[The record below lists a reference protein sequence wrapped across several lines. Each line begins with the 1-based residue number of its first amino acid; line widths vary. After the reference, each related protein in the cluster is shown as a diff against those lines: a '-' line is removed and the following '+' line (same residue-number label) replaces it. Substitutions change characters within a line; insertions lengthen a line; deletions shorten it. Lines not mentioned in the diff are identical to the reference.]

1 MTRTKLAVVGC
12 GHLGVIHARL
22 LAGRDDAELVA
33 VLDWLTAQSFHV
45 PHEQQDSVLLLRDC
59 LRAKAHR

>member
-1 MTRTKLAVVGC
+1 MHDLTEARPVTETVTAEQIVGM
-12 GHLGVIHARL
+12 AR
-22 LAGRDDAELVA
+22 DAELVA

-45 PHEQQDSVLLLRDC
+45 PHDQQDNVLLLRDC

>member
-1 MTRTKLAVVGC
+1 MDDLTEARRVTETVTAEQIVGM
-12 GHLGVIHARL
+12 AR
-22 LAGRDDAELVA
+22 DAELVA

-45 PHEQQDSVLLLRDC
+45 PLDQQDNVLLLRDC

>member
-1 MTRTKLAVVGC
+1 VTETVTAEQIVGM
-12 GHLGVIHARL
+12 AR
-22 LAGRDDAELVA
+22 DAELVA

-45 PHEQQDSVLLLRDC
+45 PHNQQDSVLLLRDC